1 MAWPEIVE
9 EDGFVTVESD
19 PTGKMIGDP
28 GAKMD
33 AGKDDLLT
41 VLQTFPDALAAVSD
55 IVKYGAEI
63 KGYGWG
69 AWKEV
74 PQGEE
79 RYKRAAIRH
88 LIAYGNDDESH
99 LLHAAHAAFNALAV
113 LSFEIERKRDTQ

>member
-33 AGKDDLLT
+33 AGKDD
-41 VLQTFPDALAAVSD
+41 LAAVSD

-99 LLHAAHAAFNALAV
+99 LSHAAHAAFNALAV